1 VNGAVHAYHDGTKHH
16 FHRFARSLGYLDWAS
31 QPNPFRSFAGADQSP
46 LHPRPD
52 AAGPAFGN
60 PPPAIRD
67 PHYARRIGDILRHS
81 LGLSA
86 WKRLRESRWS
96 LRVNPSSGNLHPT
109 EAYVVAGPIG
119 GVSDAPA
126 VYHYAPDRHALERR
140 CTFEPAAWTAAE
152 RAWLVALTSIHW
164 REAWKYGERAFRYC
178 QHDLGHA
185 IAAVRIAAALAGC
198 RAWLLPDWSHHDIA
212 TLTGIDRD
220 ADYVDAERE
229 EPGCILAVTSRQSSV
244 FSPESQVPSPQ
255 SAVPSREALLDAVGR
270 GRWTGRAN
278 QLSEDHVQWTFI
290 DDIAAATRDPG
301 RTIAPIPNQFPD
313 YPITRLPDRPLDR
326 PLVLQRRSAVSF
338 DGRGS
343 IDAARCF
350 AMLSAVMPCEGPPW
364 DALWWDARIHLL
376 LFVHR
381 VNGLDPGVYLLARH
395 RSAPDRLRAA
405 CGREF
410 LWEPCH
416 DSLPLFALERGDCRR
431 LAQRVSCDQA
441 IAGEGFFSLGMIADF
456 DASLQAFGPAFYRH
470 LFWESGVV
478 GQILYLEAEAVG
490 TRGTGIGCFYD
501 DPVHD
506 VLGLT
511 GHAFQSLYHFTIG
524 APVEDTRL
532 TTEPGYGWEKG
543 SLKSEV

>member
-1 VNGAVHAYHDGTKHH
+1 ME
-16 FHRFARSLGYLDWAS
+16 
-31 QPNPFRSFAGADQSP
+31 
-46 LHPRPD
+46 
-52 AAGPAFGN
+52 
-60 PPPAIRD
+60 
-67 PHYARRIGDILRHS
+67 IGDILRHS

-86 WKRLRESRWS
+86 WKQFRDSRWA

-109 EAYVVAGPIG
+109 EAYVVAAPMAGI
-119 GVSDAPA
+119 SAAPA

-140 CTFEPAAWTAAE
+140 CTFEPATWTAAIPDGE
-152 RAWLVALTSIHW
+152 TGWLIALTSIHW

-198 RAWLLPDWSHHDIA
+198 QAHMLPAWSQSDIA
-212 TLTGIDRD
+212 ALTGIDRD
-220 ADYVDAERE
+220 EDYVDAERE
-229 EPGCILAVTSRQSSV
+229 DAGCILMVANR
-244 FSPESQVPSPQ
+244 Q
-255 SAVPSREALLDAVGR
+255 SAVVSREMLIESVRR

-278 QLSEDHVQWTFI
+278 QLSEDHIQWTFI
-290 DDIAAATRDPG
+290 DDIAEATRDPG
-301 RTIAPIPNQFPD
+301 RA
-313 YPITRLPDRPLDR
+313 RPSTGSGR
-326 PLVLQRRSAVSF
+326 ASEPPPLTLSSSKGEPGYARALLLQRRSAVSF

-350 AMLSAVMPCEGPPW
+350 AMLSAVMPHRGPPW

-395 RSAPDRLRAA
+395 GSAPDRIRAA
-405 CGREF
+405 SGRDL

-416 DSLPLFALERGDCRR
+416 GSLPLFALDRGDCRA

-478 GQILYLEAEAVG
+478 GQVLYLEAEAAG

-501 DPVHD
+501 DPVHE

-524 APVEDTRL
+524 VPVEDTRL
-532 TTEPGYGWEKG
+532 TTEPGYGWET
-543 SLKSEV
+543 SATRRT